1 MFLFFC
7 FVVLVSFGSLAEARG
22 VLKNRKNTC
31 GSSLAEVS
39 IWDVGGDPRIRSL
52 WRHYYESTNAL
63 IFVVDSSDRERIRE
77 ARDELHKSL
86 RNQHL
91 ANLTILVFANKQD
104 LPGSLARA
112 ELEEALELEAL
123 GRRYRVQPS
132 VASTGDGIL
141 EGYDWLCRS
150 LTEHETLQT

>member
-1 MFLFFC
+1 MI
-7 FVVLVSFGSLAEARG
+7 
-22 VLKNRKNTC
+22 
-31 GSSLAEVS
+31 EVS